1 MYVFYNK
8 EIFININ
15 ADYDYDE
22 IFIKEFIKYK
32 NIIKN
37 VNIGKFIEFPL
48 EELSKK
54 ILKRSIDKIF
64 KYIYLNIN

>member
-1 MYVFYNK
+1 M
-8 EIFININ
+8 N

-22 IFIKEFIKYK
+22 IFMKEFIKYK

-37 VNIGKFIEFPL
+37 VNIGIFIEYPL

-54 ILKRSIDKIF
+54 ILKRPIDKIF